1 MAYET
6 VQTNVGDDFVATI
19 TLNRPDQLN
28 TFTTELANEL
38 NAALL
43 EADADEQVRVI
54 VVRGAGKAFCAGI
67 DVNKL
72 FGQTPSQYRDWI
84 ETMERPLET
93 IAHLYKPVIAQVH
106 GVAAAN
112 GAGLVAAC
120 DLAVAADNARLG
132 LTAINVGL
140 NCVGPVLPVS
150 RSVGRKRSLEMLF
163 YGDLIK
169 APQALE
175 WGLVNKVV
183 PADELETAT
192 HTWAAELAA
201 RSPVAVQNAKTAY
214 YASEDM
220 SYRQSFAYMNEA
232 FARLCTAED
241 AKEGVTAFFDK
252 RKPNWQGK

>member
-84 ETMERPLET
+84 EAMERPLET
-93 IAHLYKPVIAQVH
+93 IENAHRLLPGEWVIPLDDILVSLKQTGFDGLCSVELFRPEYWERDPGELAT
-106 GVAAAN
+106 AA
-112 GAGLVAAC
+112 
-120 DLAVAADNARLG
+120 R
-132 LTAINVGL
+132 
-140 NCVGPVLPVS
+140 
-150 RSVGRKRSLEMLF
+150 
-163 YGDLIK
+163 
-169 APQALE
+169 
-175 WGLVNKVV
+175 
-183 PADELETAT
+183 TAT
-192 HTWAAELAA
+192 LEIVRHYFE
-201 RSPVAVQNAKTAY
+201 P
-214 YASEDM
+214 SE
-220 SYRQSFAYMNEA
+220 SI
-232 FARLCTAED
+232 
-241 AKEGVTAFFDK
+241 
-252 RKPNWQGK
+252 